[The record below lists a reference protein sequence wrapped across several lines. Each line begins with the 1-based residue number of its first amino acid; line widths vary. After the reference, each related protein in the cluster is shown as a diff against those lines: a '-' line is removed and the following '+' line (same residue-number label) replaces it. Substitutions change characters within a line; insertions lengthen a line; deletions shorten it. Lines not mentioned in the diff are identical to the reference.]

1 MLQGR
6 WKGNCPIPL
15 TCAVLTVVAA
25 VQEVAKE
32 HLQASSPSRNMPR
45 TAVQEPLE
53 SPFQHSRRPTGSP
66 GPASPLKVTR
76 GAAGEGPTRRS
87 SERRKV
93 SFSIDSKE
101 GPDTADL
108 AGQSV
113 DLQDRAISLQE
124 LREVMKRMNYTRYN
138 PAVSLVDVATRGQ
151 ILAW

>member
-1 MLQGR
+1 MGSTPLGTQTLTRTDGR
-6 WKGNCPIPL
+6 
-15 TCAVLTVVAA
+15 VVAWSEFGDPVGA
-25 VQEVAKE
+25 PVLWCHGGLSSRLDVALVDSTLLE
-32 HLQASSPSRNMPR
+32 LGARVVSPD
-45 TAVQEPLE
+45 
-53 SPFQHSRRPTGSP
+53 RPGI
-66 GPASPLKVTR
+66 G
-76 GAAGEGPTRRS
+76 S